1 MTDIKKICLT
11 NFINQLNGFLNDL
24 LIILPGNEGI
34 ISAKKYVDTLSK
46 INPKLLLSLWY
57 ESVTEKY
64 NRQINEGD
72 LDFALN
78 KDYSEEVIGKS
89 ENSAESSSSILLI
102 IDNLKTATKKLD
114 EDQEN
119 NNKIFTKYYSTYPAL
134 LSINNIKKNQEYGV
148 LMNIVKF
155 NKIALDFVNDID
167 LVFPEYKVFENDI
180 YRRLRDSELENTD
193 GEIYTYCKKLYP
205 KHFFDILYKN
215 DNLFDDNIYLIPEIN
230 FKNVWESDTSKE
242 TKSKIWQYL
251 QLLLMCITEQMDNSS
266 DFGDATQLFDLLDEN
281 EFKKKLAE
289 TFEELSETFTRDL
302 SGVQFDKDVKDVSS
316 NNNFDNFNPESI
328 HEHLSSLMNGKIGC
342 LAKEIAGDTLND
354 LDIDPSNGNTQEVFE
369 SLIKDPT
376 KLMSLMKKIGDK
388 IENKIKKG
396 EINQEELMSKRPSC
410 LKI

>member
-1 MTDIKKICLT
+1 
-11 NFINQLNGFLNDL
+11 
-24 LIILPGNEGI
+24 
-34 ISAKKYVDTLSK
+34 
-46 INPKLLLSLWY
+46 
-57 ESVTEKY
+57 
-64 NRQINEGD
+64 
-72 LDFALN
+72 
-78 KDYSEEVIGKS
+78 
-89 ENSAESSSSILLI
+89 
-102 IDNLKTATKKLD
+102 
-114 EDQEN
+114 
-119 NNKIFTKYYSTYPAL
+119 
-134 LSINNIKKNQEYGV
+134 
-148 LMNIVKF
+148 MNIVKF

-230 FKNVWESDTSKE
+230 FKNVWESNTSKE

-289 TFEELSETFTRDL
+289 TFEELSETFTKDL

-396 EINQEELMSKRPSC
+396 EINQEELMSEASELFKNMKDMPGFEEMFNKMAKSQMGRKGGKVPSMSSMESILERNTKASKQRKQMLQRLQEKHSQLETNNPSVNEIEC
-410 LKI
+410 EKIEMTKKHTDEEIMNSFLEGGIGETLNTSNSGTNNKKSGKKKKKKK